1 MNYIQPNKKIEKG
14 IWIFTIVVF
23 ALVLALHEI
32 QKAQL
37 SLPFTKILP
46 QVNATINGTC
56 FILLILSLIA
66 VKQQKFSLHMRLNT
80 LAMLLSVVFLLS
92 YVLYHAFNSDTPYG
106 GESKGLYYFVLF
118 SHIILAAVSLPM
130 ILFSYYHGL
139 CNQTQKHKKLV
150 RFTYPIW
157 LYVTLTGVLVY
168 LFLAPYY
175 S

>member
-66 VKQQKFSLHMRLNT
+66 VKQRNFPYTCAST
-80 LAMLLSVVFLLS
+80 LWQCFFLWCFYCLMFCIMHSTAILLMAEKAKDCTISF
-92 YVLYHAFNSDTPYG
+92 
-106 GESKGLYYFVLF
+106 LF